1 MTLEIHGMA
10 GHLIRRLNQ
19 ISVSVFQDRMKAEGF
34 ELTQV
39 QYAAMA
45 ALKDNPGIDQATL
58 AGLIAYDRATMGG
71 VLDRLV
77 ARAWVDRRVSARD
90 RRARE
95 LHLTAAGRQLL
106 AAVSPIVREI
116 QGDIVDGLDATEQ
129 VEFLRLAAKLAA
141 AGNARSRVPLTVP
154 ESPAAA

>member
-34 ELTQV
+34 DLTQV

-45 ALKDNPGIDQATL
+45 ALNDNPGVDQATL
-58 AGLIAYDRATMGG
+58 AGFIAYDRATMGS

-77 ARAWVDRRVSARD
+77 ERGWIGRRVSDRD

-95 LHLTAAGRQLL
+95 LHLTAEGAALL
-106 AAVSPIVREI
+106 HTVSPVVREI
-116 QGDIVDGLDATEQ
+116 QGLILDGLDAAEQ
-129 VEFLRLAAKLAA
+129 TEFLRLAAKLAN

-154 ESPAAA
+154 ESVSAV